1 MHKIYQ
7 NEGKFD
13 FISQLPEIIYSSI
26 ISMILSTLLKILA
39 LSHDDILQLKKIKSK
54 YKIKNKGKILVKKL
68 RIKFILYCI
77 ISFIFLLFF
86 WYYLSMFCA
95 IYRNTQFH
103 LLKDTLISYVLSLIY
118 PFGFYLLP
126 GLFRIPALSNNN
138 KNREILYNISKIIQL
153 ILTF

>member
-39 LSHDDILQLKKIKSK
+39 LSHDDILQLNKIKSK

-86 WYYLSMFCA
+86 W
-95 IYRNTQFH
+95 
-103 LLKDTLISYVLSLIY
+103 
-118 PFGFYLLP
+118 
-126 GLFRIPALSNNN
+126 
-138 KNREILYNISKIIQL
+138 
-153 ILTF
+153 